1 MFGLFKKQ
9 RSESKRAIIFVDY
22 EHWYISFDKFY
33 NKKPDIKAFREELAQ
48 TYEIADIIFF
58 ADFSNPSL
66 RSEISRIREVTGS
79 IIETQN
85 ASAHFKKDF
94 TDFIMLDHIYQSAL
108 MRSDIDTF
116 IIFSGDGHFSSV
128 VSFLKTKC
136 RKEVGIYGVKGRHQ
150 RIAERRGRLD
160 R

>member
-66 RSEISRIREVTGS
+66 RSEISNESEKSPVLLLKPKTLQLIL
-79 IIETQN
+79 
-85 ASAHFKKDF
+85 KKILP
-94 TDFIMLDHIYQSAL
+94 TLSCWT
-108 MRSDIDTF
+108 TF
-116 IIFSGDGHFSSV
+116 IS
-128 VSFLKTKC
+128 
-136 RKEVGIYGVKGRHQ
+136 Q
-150 RIAERRGRLD
+150 P
-160 R
+160 

>member
-1 MFGLFKKQ
+1 ML
-9 RSESKRAIIFVDY
+9 
-22 EHWYISFDKFY
+22 
-33 NKKPDIKAFREELAQ
+33 KP
-48 TYEIADIIFF
+48 TEIADIIFF

-116 IIFSGDGHFSSV
+116 TFFQATAFSSV

-136 RKEVGIYGVKGRHQ
+136 RKEVGIYGVKDAISGR
-150 RIAERRGRLD
+150 
-160 R
+160 